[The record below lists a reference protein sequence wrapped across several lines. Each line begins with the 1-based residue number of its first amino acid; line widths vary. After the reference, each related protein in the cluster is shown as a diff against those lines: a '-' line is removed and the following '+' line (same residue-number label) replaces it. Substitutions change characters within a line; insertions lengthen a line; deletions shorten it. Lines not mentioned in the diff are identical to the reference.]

1 MSKDWTKYVKK
12 TPKNLVE
19 LSFSKDDMEV
29 AMLKI
34 ALEFAQGSD
43 RELLFVK
50 ISRNRR

>member
-1 MSKDWTKYVKK
+1 MRFLQSLIAPFNVKK
-12 TPKNLVE
+12 ICDE
-19 LSFSKDDMEV
+19 LSEDDMEV